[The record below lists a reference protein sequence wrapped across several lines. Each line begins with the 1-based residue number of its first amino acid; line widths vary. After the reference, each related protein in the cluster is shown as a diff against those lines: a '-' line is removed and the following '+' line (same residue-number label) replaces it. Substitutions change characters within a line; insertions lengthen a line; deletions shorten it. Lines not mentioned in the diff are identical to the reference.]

1 MSIGWFVLGA
11 ASWSA
16 SEYVIHRFIG
26 HGPKRAPVASLLARL
41 TPKGLAAEFNREH
54 LAHHT
59 DPMYFAPTERKVLAA
74 AAAIPTIAGALL
86 PVAGPRRATS
96 FALGFATM
104 YGAYEVIHR
113 RIHTHPPKG
122 PYSRWARRHH
132 LYHHY
137 KSPRA
142 NHGVTSP
149 LWDHVFGT
157 ETPVGRIRVPRRSA
171 PAWMMDDDGEVKPAY
186 AKDYE
191 LVGGPAPAETAPRA
205 SGQASPHWGT

>member
-1 MSIGWFVLGA
+1 MSIGWFALGA

-41 TPKGLAAEFNREH
+41 TPKGLAVEFNREY

-59 DPMYFAPTERKVLAA
+59 DPMYFAPTERKLLAA

-86 PVAGPRRATS
+86 PVVGARRATS
-96 FALGFATM
+96 FAVGFATM

-149 LWDHVFGT
+149 VWDHVFGT

-171 PAWMMDDDGEVKPAY
+171 PAWLMDDAGEVKPAY
-186 AKDYE
+186 AEDYE
-191 LVGGPAPAETAPRA
+191 LVGGPAAPETAPRA
-205 SGQASPHWGT
+205 SGQPSPHWAT